1 MNKIWITSDLHF
13 GHQREFLY
21 EPRGFTSIYDHD
33 EEIIKNWN
41 SVVDI
46 DDDVY
51 ILGDIMLNDNEYGI
65 KLFKRLKGKIHI
77 IRGNHDTDARME
89 LYSKCWNVVEI
100 CEGKFLKVDK
110 QNYFLSHY
118 PSLTSNFDEDKPLHK
133 KIINLCGHS
142 HCQNKFQDMDKG
154 IIYHCELDAHNCYPV
169 CIDTIIEDIKN
180 YIKEG

>member
-41 SVVDI
+41 SVVDV

-100 CEGKFLKVDK
+100 CEGKFLKVNK

-118 PSLTSNFDEDKPLHK
+118 PSLTSNFDEDKPLYK

-142 HCQNKFQDMDKG
+142 HYQNKFQDMDKG

-180 YIKEG
+180 YIKE

>member
-77 IRGNHDTDARME
+77 IRGNHDTDARM
-89 LYSKCWNVVEI
+89 
-100 CEGKFLKVDK
+100 
-110 QNYFLSHY
+110 
-118 PSLTSNFDEDKPLHK
+118 
-133 KIINLCGHS
+133 
-142 HCQNKFQDMDKG
+142 
-154 IIYHCELDAHNCYPV
+154 
-169 CIDTIIEDIKN
+169 
-180 YIKEG
+180 